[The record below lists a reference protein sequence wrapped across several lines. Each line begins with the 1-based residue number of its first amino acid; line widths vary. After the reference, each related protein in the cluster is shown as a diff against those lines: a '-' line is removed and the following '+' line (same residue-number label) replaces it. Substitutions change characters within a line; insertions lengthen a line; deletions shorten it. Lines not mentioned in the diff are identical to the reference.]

1 MGLMVIQDAWSSF
14 TVIKIQHHLEYL
26 KNSESSNYF
35 LNIKLDNNI
44 LIKKNFCHELC
55 WPF

>member
-1 MGLMVIQDAWSSF
+1 MVIQDAWSSF

-44 LIKKNFCHELC
+44 LIKKKFYHELC